1 MLNACMTCTQA
12 CKSTDACA
20 LRAAGA
26 SALHWQEE
34 IGVNQARRTGP
45 LAEPVLA
52 LQSAA
57 APAAL
62 STPVDTS
69 SGSSGALPL
78 LRPVAAAPAP
88 PGNALAHGG
97 VSRAGGSGAGVAAAA
112 GPASA
117 GNGPAHDGAAA
128 AGGGGAVMAVASPA
142 GTAAAE
148 LARRCKRKKKD
159 REKGNFLQG
168 AAG

>member
-1 MLNACMTCTQA
+1 MSVRCVAT
-12 CKSTDACA
+12 
-20 LRAAGA
+20 GA
-26 SALHWQEE
+26 SALQWQEE

-62 STPVDTS
+62 SAPVDAPG
-69 SGSSGALPL
+69 GSSEAPPPL
-78 LRPVAAAPAP
+78 EPAAAAPAP
-88 PGNALAHGG
+88 PGAALAHDG
-97 VSRAGGSGAGVAAAA
+97 VMPAGGSGAGMAAAA

-117 GNGPAHDGAAA
+117 GSGPAHDSAAP
-128 AGGGGAVMAVASPA
+128 AGGGAAVTAAASPA
-142 GTAAAE
+142 GAAAAE

-159 REKGNFLQG
+159 REKGKVLQG